1 MISKEELDDMVESR
15 WGKIVRAKSLTQ
27 IEDIEIF
34 TSCYFCSYDT
44 CLLAKKLENK
54 DCYDLVD
61 FCVPDYIAFLCAS
74 NVADIT
80 SAHKHAQNI
89 LSAIVEIRN
98 ELYPERKSHDV
109 S

>member
-1 MISKEELDDMVESR
+1 MISKEELDDMIESR

-27 IEDIEIF
+27 IEDIEVF
-34 TSCYFCSYDT
+34 TSCYFCIYDT
-44 CLLAKKLENK
+44 CLLAKKLEDKN
-54 DCYDLVD
+54 CYDLD
-61 FCVPDYIAFLCAS
+61 SCIPDYIAFLRAIDL
-74 NVADIT
+74 ADIT
-80 SAHKHAQNI
+80 SAHEHAQNI